1 MSSSTSIANMA
12 LRFVASKEIAN
23 LDTDESTEANVCRR
37 FYDMARQE
45 LLRAHSWPWATVEA
59 TLGLVEEEPTE
70 EWDFS
75 YQVPSG
81 SLKLIRI
88 LSGLRNDSRQS
99 RVPYKVVKAAS
110 GSYIYTDQEDAI
122 LEYIFDEQD
131 VDKFPPDFA
140 IALARR
146 IASLIAPSLTGGD
159 PFKLSERN
167 YQAYQMQLQEAV
179 ANSRN
184 DIQIEEPPESEFIRG
199 RE

>member
-1 MSSSTSIANMA
+1 MA